1 MFSLKMNCWRLFLYT
16 NHTGRELRHYDA
28 HKNYER
34 ASKMEKIKF
43 FGIVFSNKTGTVLFV
58 IYNTLR
64 AEVEGANRGNK

>member
-1 MFSLKMNCWRLFLYT
+1 
-16 NHTGRELRHYDA
+16 
-28 HKNYER
+28 
-34 ASKMEKIKF
+34 MEKINF